1 MMKQMKDQ
9 LKAGAILSYVNLG
22 LSSLIPFLY
31 TPIMLSILGREEYGL
46 YSLSSS
52 TIGYLSLLSFGL
64 GGTILRYLTLHRAK
78 GDKEQEESVFGFFI
92 IIYGI
97 VAVLIFLGG
106 LIISGNV
113 EVIFKKG
120 LTVNELDKMQ
130 ILVIIMAFSSAISFP
145 ISIFSSVV
153 MAHEKYIFRKCV
165 DMLSTVIAPIGNLI
179 ALYCGFATVGMA
191 VVSVVIQFTM
201 LPINMMYCFK
211 VLHVYPKFRRLP
223 MSLIKEMLS
232 FSAFVFIATIVD
244 MLFWGTD
251 KVLLGMYA
259 STAAVAVYNI
269 GGTFN
274 NMVLNL
280 STAISN
286 VLTTRITSM
295 VAQDATNE
303 QLTEIFIKVGRLQ
316 YIVVALIISGFTV
329 FGQTFIQLWAG
340 LDYADAYW
348 IAVLTLFPLCIP
360 LIQNTGLS
368 IITAKNK
375 HRFRSV
381 VYLIIAIVNVIA
393 TYLAIPQLGGIGA
406 AACSGVAYLLG
417 QGLFMNLYYWKAIG
431 INIPL
436 FWKNI
441 VKMSLVPGS
450 MLIVGIII
458 LKNLTID
465 KWSLFFVG
473 VVVYTLLYLL
483 LTFKFSINET
493 ERNMVKNILHR

>member
-1 MMKQMKDQ
+1 MKQVKDQ
-9 LKAGAILSYVNLG
+9 LKAGALLSYVNLG
-22 LSSLIPFLY
+22 LSSLIPILY
-31 TPIMLSILGREEYGL
+31 TPIMLCILGKEEYGL

-52 TIGYLSLLSFGL
+52 TIGYLSLLSFGF
-64 GGTILRYLTLHRAK
+64 GGTILRYLTLYRAK

-92 IIYGI
+92 VLYGI

-113 EVIFKKG
+113 DLIFNKG
-120 LTVNELDKMQ
+120 LTAVELDKMQ

-145 ISIFSSVV
+145 ISVFSSVV
-153 MAHEKYIFRKCV
+153 MAHEKYIFRKCI
-165 DMLSTVIAPIGNLI
+165 DMFSTVIAPLGNLI
-179 ALYCGFATVGMA
+179 ALYCGFASIGMA
-191 VVSVVIQFTM
+191 LVSVAIQFLM
-201 LPINMMYCFK
+201 LPINMIYCFK
-211 VLHVYPKFRRLP
+211 VLHVHPRFRRMP
-223 MSLIKEMLS
+223 INLIKEMLS

-295 VAQDATNE
+295 VAKDATNE
-303 QLTEIFIKVGRLQ
+303 QLTDVFIKVGRLQ
-316 YIVVALIISGFTV
+316 YIVVALIISGFAV
-329 FGQTFIQLWAG
+329 FGQDFIHLWAG
-340 LDYADAYW
+340 EAYKDAYW

-368 IITAKNK
+368 IVTAKNK
-375 HRFRSV
+375 HQFRSI
-381 VYLIIAIVNVIA
+381 VYLIIAIINVIA
-393 TYLAIPQLGGIGA
+393 TYLAIPRWGGIGA
-406 AACSGVAYLLG
+406 AACSGIAYLLG
-417 QGLFMNLYYWKAIG
+417 QGLFMNLYYWKVIG
-431 INIPL
+431 INTPL

-441 VKMSLVPGS
+441 GRMSVVPG
-450 MLIVGIII
+450 II
-458 LKNLTID
+458 LII
-465 KWSLFFVG
+465 SLFFKLKLFFYSWITFFIG
-473 VVVYTLLYLL
+473 VIVYIIIYVL
-483 LTFKFSINET
+483 LTMKCTLNAFE
-493 ERNMVKNILHR
+493 KNLILRIIRR